1 MLVLDRIALL
11 LTIIGAVN
19 WGLIGVF
26 QFDLVAFVCGGQGAV
41 ISRIIYSLVG
51 LAGLWCVS
59 LLFRE
64 RDEARQSRALTL
76 RRGSGRLRSAG
87 AALFCARM

>member
-11 LTIIGAVN
+11 LGIIGAVN
-19 WGLIGVF
+19 WGLVGVF
-26 QFDLVAFVCGGQGAV
+26 QFDLVAFICGGQGAT
-41 ISRIIYSLVG
+41 ISRVIYTLVG

-64 RDEARQSRALTL
+64 RDEAREGES
-76 RRGSGRLRSAG
+76 
-87 AALFCARM
+87 